1 MKMKELDIAIHN
13 AAPDEETRQNLHQTV
28 NISKMTDE
36 QVDALLSGKMTWEE
50 AFAASPGPAIRIEE
64 VSTEAN

>member
-28 NISKMTDE
+28 NISKMSDE
-36 QVDALLSGKMTWEE
+36 QVDALLWKDDLGRG
-50 AFAASPGPAIRIEE
+50 FCRITG
-64 VSTEAN
+64 SSHPD